1 MDSINKKETQRK
13 SLSTRES
20 RALSRLA
27 GENRQVITS
36 GDLADAVDISR
47 KSATDMAAAL
57 TEKGWLERIAHGTY
71 LIRPLA
77 AGESGVYT
85 EHEFVI
91 ASALV
96 EPMYIG
102 YWSALN
108 HHGLTE
114 QLSRTV
120 YIVTTTRARER
131 EIHGVTYRPVSVT
144 EQKFFGY
151 QPTAV
156 GSNQVNVSNR
166 EKTLVDCAD
175 HPEFCGGVGEL
186 AKALQTAAETRCS
199 WNRVVEYLRR
209 VGNGA
214 ATKRIVYLAD
224 QLGIELPEYRP
235 LVENFTTGYPLLDPT
250 REATGTHDSTYR
262 LRLNVDPESFLP
274 GDRS

>member
-1 MDSINKKETQRK
+1 METTNEKETQRK
-13 SLSTRES
+13 GLSARES
-20 RALSRLA
+20 QALSRLA
-27 GENRQVITS
+27 SESRRIIGI
-36 GDLADAVDISR
+36 GDIAEALDIPR
-47 KSATDMAAAL
+47 KSAKDMAYAL
-57 TEKGWLERIAHGTY
+57 KEKGWLERIAHGKY
-71 LIRPLA
+71 LILPLS
-77 AGESGVYT
+77 AGENGVYT

-102 YWSALN
+102 YWSAMN

-114 QLSRTV
+114 QMSRTV
-120 YIVTTTRARER
+120 YIVSTARAQER

-156 GSNQVNVSNR
+156 GTTQVNVSSV

-175 HPEFCGGVGEL
+175 HPAFCGGIGEL
-186 AKALQTAAETRCS
+186 AKAMQNAVDTRCS
-199 WNRVVEYLRR
+199 WERVVEYLRR

-224 QLGIELPEYRP
+224 QLGIDLPERCD

-250 REATGTHDSTYR
+250 REAKGTRDSKYQ
-262 LRLNVDPESFLP
+262 LRLNVAPESVLP
-274 GDRS
+274 DDFS

>member
-1 MDSINKKETQRK
+1 METTNGEETQRK

-27 GENRQVITS
+27 SENRQVITIC
-36 GDLADAVDISR
+36 DIADVLDIPR
-47 KSATDMAAAL
+47 KSAKDMAYTL
-57 TEKGWLERIAHGTY
+57 KEKGWLDRVAHGKY
-71 LIRPLA
+71 LILPLA
-77 AGESGVYT
+77 AGENAVYT
-85 EHEFVI
+85 AHEFVI

-96 EPMYIG
+96 EPMYVG

-114 QLSRTV
+114 QVPRTV
-120 YIVTTTRARER
+120 YIVTTARAQEH
-131 EIHGVTYRPVSVT
+131 EIHGVTYRPVTVT
-144 EQKFFGY
+144 EPRFFGY

-156 GSNQVNVSNR
+156 GSNQVSISSI

-175 HPEFCGGVGEL
+175 HPEFCGGISEL
-186 AKALQTAAETRCS
+186 AKAMQNAVDTQCS
-199 WNRVVEYLRR
+199 WDQVVECLRR

-224 QLGIELPEYRP
+224 QLDISLPEYED

-250 REATGTHDSTYR
+250 REAKGTRDSTYQ
-262 LRLNVDPESFLP
+262 LRLNAAPESVPPDGF
-274 GDRS
+274 S

>member
-1 MDSINKKETQRK
+1 MESTNGEKTQRK
-13 SLSTRES
+13 GLSTRE
-20 RALSRLA
+20 AQVLSRLA
-27 GENRQVITS
+27 SENREIIS
-36 GDLADAVDISR
+36 ISDIADVLDIPR
-47 KSATDMAAAL
+47 KSAKDMAYAL
-57 TEKGWLERIAHGTY
+57 KEKGWLERVAHGKY
-71 LIRPLA
+71 LILPLA
-77 AGESGVYT
+77 AGENAVYT
-85 EHEFVI
+85 AHEFVI

-96 EPMYIG
+96 EPMYVG

-114 QLSRTV
+114 QVPRTV
-120 YIVTTTRARER
+120 YIVTTARAQER
-131 EIHGVTYRPVSVT
+131 EIHGVTYRPVTVT

-156 GSNQVNVSNR
+156 GSSQANISSI

-175 HPEFCGGVGEL
+175 HPEFCGGISEL
-186 AKALQTAAETRCS
+186 AKALKNAVDTECS
-199 WNRVVEYLRR
+199 WDRVVECLRR

-224 QLGIELPEYRP
+224 QLDITLPEYED

-250 REATGTHDSTYR
+250 REATGTRDSTYQ

-274 GDRS
+274 DDFS

>member
-1 MDSINKKETQRK
+1 MAPTNSEEIQRK

-20 RALSRLA
+20 QALSRLA
-27 GENRQVITS
+27 SESRQIITI
-36 GDLADAVDISR
+36 GDIADVLDIPR
-47 KSATDMAAAL
+47 KSAKDMAYAL
-57 TEKGWLERIAHGTY
+57 KEKGWLERIAHGKY
-71 LIRPLA
+71 LILPLA
-77 AGESGVYT
+77 AGENAVYT
-85 EHEFVI
+85 EHEFVV

-120 YIVTTTRARER
+120 YIVTTERAQER

-144 EQKFFGY
+144 SRKFFGY
-151 QPTAV
+151 QPTTV
-156 GSNQVNVSNR
+156 GSNQMNISSI

-175 HPEFCGGVGEL
+175 HPEFCGGIGEL
-186 AKALQTAAETRCS
+186 AKAMQNAVETRCS
-199 WNRVVEYLRR
+199 WERVITYLRR

-224 QLGIELPEYRP
+224 QLDIDLPEYRD
-235 LVENFTTGYPLLDPT
+235 LVGNFTTGYPLLDPT
-250 REATGTHDSTYR
+250 GEAKGVRDSKYQ
-262 LRLNVDPESFLP
+262 LRLNVAPESFLP
-274 GDRS
+274 DDLS

>member
-1 MDSINKKETQRK
+1 MESTNDEETQRK

-27 GENRQVITS
+27 SENRQVIS
-36 GDLADAVDISR
+36 SSDIADALDIPR
-47 KSATDMAAAL
+47 KSAKDMAYAL
-57 TEKGWLERIAHGTY
+57 KEKGWLERIAHGKY
-71 LIRPLA
+71 LILPLA
-77 AGESGVYT
+77 AGENAVYT

-108 HHGLTE
+108 YHGLTE
-114 QLSRTV
+114 QMSRTV
-120 YIVTTTRARER
+120 YVVTTERAQER
-131 EIHGVTYRPVSVT
+131 EIHGVTYRPVTVT

-156 GSNQVNVSNR
+156 GSNRVNMSSI

-175 HPEFCGGVGEL
+175 HPEFCGGISEL
-186 AKALQTAAETRCS
+186 AKAMQNAVDTRCS
-199 WNRVVEYLRR
+199 WERVVEYLRR

-214 ATKRIVYLAD
+214 ATKRLVYLAN
-224 QLGIELPEYRP
+224 QLDIDLPEYRD
-235 LVENFTTGYPLLDPT
+235 LVKNFTTGYPLLDPT
-250 REATGTHDSTYR
+250 REATGTRDSKYQ

-274 GDRS
+274 GDFS

>member
-1 MDSINKKETQRK
+1 MGPTTENETQRK
-13 SLSTRES
+13 GLSTRES
-20 RALSRLA
+20 QALSRLA
-27 GENRQVITS
+27 SESRQIITIS
-36 GDLADAVDISR
+36 DITEALDIPR
-47 KSATDMAAAL
+47 KSAKDVAYAL
-57 TEKGWLERIAHGTY
+57 KEKGWLERIAHGKY
-71 LIRPLA
+71 LILPLA
-77 AGESGVYT
+77 AGENAVYT

-102 YWSALN
+102 YWSAMN

-120 YIVTTTRARER
+120 YIVTTERARKR
-131 EIHGVTYRPVSVT
+131 EIHGVPYRPVSVT

-151 QPTAV
+151 QPTAF
-156 GSNQVNVSNR
+156 GSNRVNISSI

-175 HPEFCGGVGEL
+175 HPEFCGGISEL
-186 AKALQTAAETRCS
+186 AKAMQNAVDTRCS
-199 WNRVVEYLRR
+199 WERVVEYLRR

-224 QLGIELPEYRP
+224 QLDIDLPEYWN

-250 REATGTHDSTYR
+250 REAKGTRDSKYQ
-262 LRLNVDPESFLP
+262 LRLNVSPESFLP
-274 GDRS
+274 DDFS

>member
-1 MDSINKKETQRK
+1 MEPTNEEETRRK

-20 RALSRLA
+20 QALSRLA
-27 GENRQVITS
+27 SEGQQVITI
-36 GDLADAVDISR
+36 GDIADVLDIPR
-47 KSATDMAAAL
+47 KSAKDMVYTL
-57 TEKGWLERIAHGTY
+57 KEKGWLERIAHGKY
-71 LIRPLA
+71 LILPLA
-77 AGESGVYT
+77 AGENGVYT

-108 HHGLTE
+108 YHGLTE
-114 QLSRTV
+114 QLARTV
-120 YIVTTTRARER
+120 YIVTTDRARER
-131 EIHGVTYRPVSVT
+131 EIHGVTYRPVTVT

-156 GSNQVNVSNR
+156 GSDQVNISSI

-175 HPEFCGGVGEL
+175 HPEFCGGIDEI
-186 AKALQTAAETRCS
+186 AKAMQNAADTGCS
-199 WNRVVEYLRR
+199 WERVVEYLRR

-214 ATKRIVYLAD
+214 ATKRLVYLAD
-224 QLGIELPEYRP
+224 QLDIELPEHDE

-250 REATGTHDSTYR
+250 REATGTRDSTYQ
-262 LRLNVDPESFLP
+262 LRLNVSPESFQP
-274 GDRS
+274 EDFS

>member
-1 MDSINKKETQRK
+1 MGPTNGKETQRK
-13 SLSTRES
+13 GLSTRES

-27 GENRQVITS
+27 SENRQVITIS
-36 GDLADAVDISR
+36 DIADIIDIPR
-47 KSATDMAAAL
+47 KSAKDMAYAL
-57 TEKGWLERIAHGTY
+57 KEKGWLERIAHGKY
-71 LIRPLA
+71 LILPLA
-77 AGESGVYT
+77 AGENAVYT

-108 HHGLTE
+108 HHGMTE

-120 YIVTTTRARER
+120 YVVTTARAEER
-131 EIHGVTYRPVSVT
+131 EIHGVTYRPVTVT

-151 QPTAV
+151 HPTVV
-156 GSNQVNVSNR
+156 GSNQVNVSSI

-175 HPEFCGGVGEL
+175 HPEFCGGIAEL
-186 AKALQTAAETRCS
+186 ATGMENAVDTRCS
-199 WNRVVEYLRR
+199 WERVVEYLRR

-214 ATKRIVYLAD
+214 ATKRLVYLAD
-224 QLGIELPEYRP
+224 QLDIDLPEYRD

-250 REATGTHDSTYR
+250 RDATGTRDSQYQ
-262 LRLNVDPESFLP
+262 LRLNISPDAFHPDELS
-274 GDRS
+274 

>member
-1 MDSINKKETQRK
+1 MEPTNDEETQRK

-20 RALSRLA
+20 QALSRLA
-27 GENRQVITS
+27 SESQQIITIS
-36 GDLADAVDISR
+36 DIADVLDIPR
-47 KSATDMAAAL
+47 KSAKDMAYAL
-57 TEKGWLERIAHGTY
+57 KEKGWLERIAHGKY
-71 LIRPLA
+71 LILPLA
-77 AGESGVYT
+77 AGENAVYT

-96 EPMYIG
+96 DPMYIG

-120 YIVTTTRARER
+120 YIVTTARARER
-131 EIHGVTYRPVSVT
+131 DIHGVTYRPVSVT

-156 GSNQVNVSNR
+156 GSNQVNISSI

-175 HPEFCGGVGEL
+175 HPEFCGGIGEL
-186 AKALQTAAETRCS
+186 AKGMQNAVETRCS
-199 WNRVVEYLRR
+199 WDRVVEYLRR

-224 QLGIELPEYRP
+224 QLEIDLPEYWD

-250 REATGTHDSTYR
+250 REAMGTRDSKYQ
-262 LRLNVDPESFLP
+262 LRLNIAPESFLP
-274 GDRS
+274 DDLS

>member
-1 MDSINKKETQRK
+1 MKPTNDGEAQRK

-20 RALSRLA
+20 QALSRLA
-27 GENRQVITS
+27 SEGRQVITIS
-36 GDLADAVDISR
+36 DIADAIDIPR
-47 KSATDMAAAL
+47 TSAKDMAYAL
-57 TEKGWLERIAHGTY
+57 NEKGWLERIAHGKY
-71 LIRPLA
+71 LILPLA
-77 AGESGVYT
+77 AGENAVYT

-96 EPMYIG
+96 EPMYVG

-114 QLSRTV
+114 QLSRAV
-120 YIVTTTRARER
+120 YIVTTGRARER

-151 QPTAV
+151 ESTAV
-156 GSNQVNVSNR
+156 GSKQVNISSL

-175 HPEFCGGVGEL
+175 HPEFCGGIGEL
-186 AKALQTAAETRCS
+186 AKAMQTAVEMRCS
-199 WNRVVEYLRR
+199 WERVVEYLRR

-214 ATKRIVYLAD
+214 ATKRIVYLTD
-224 QLGIELPEYRP
+224 QLDIDLPEYGD

-250 REATGTHDSTYR
+250 RDATGTRDSKYQ
-262 LRLNVDPESFLP
+262 LRLNVAPESFLP
-274 GDRS
+274 DDFA